1 MKTWAPLMIRT
12 ALIALP
18 ALLCA
23 CGGGSS
29 GSPSDTSITIP
40 LASGPQA
47 PTLTLTPTAI
57 KTFRF
62 TWTDVAGETEYRL
75 LEDPDG
81 ASGYTPLTPQPLPA
95 NSTAYDHTVFL
106 PERVNARYILQAC
119 GSAGCTDSAVVPV
132 LGTLNQSV
140 GYVKALNADRSD
152 RFGVAVALS
161 ADGGTLAVGASGES
175 SQGADPADNS
185 LDQSGAVYV
194 FTRHSGTWQQQA
206 RLKASNPDQND
217 RFGTSIALSGDGD
230 TLAVGAVGESSS
242 NGDPLDNSGARNGA
256 VYVFTRSGD
265 AWQQQIYLKAFN
277 TDADDHFGNSLALD
291 AKGDTLAV
299 GAEGESSS
307 GADPFDNTAFA
318 SGAVYVF
325 TRSGGTWQLQ
335 AFLKAAITELQDYFG
350 FSVALSASGDALAV
364 GAWGDSG
371 QSDTLG
377 FSGAAYVFTRSGST
391 WQQQAY
397 LNASNPN
404 ARDRFGVSVA
414 LSAGG
419 DTLAVGAENE
429 SSRSSDPLDNGGSS
443 NGAVYVFALSGGHW
457 QQQAYLKAATSDSMD
472 RFGYSASLSG
482 DGQTLA
488 VSALGEDGNGTS
500 PLDNSAPSSGAVYV
514 FKRSS
519 GTWQRQAYLK
529 APNADANDSFGI
541 SVALSGDGQALA
553 VGAMNEASAAT
564 TVNGDPSDNSAPATG
579 AVYLY

>member
-1 MKTWAPLMIRT
+1 MKTWSSFLIRP

-29 GSPSDTSITIP
+29 GSPANTPITIP
-40 LASGPQA
+40 PASGPQA

-81 ASGYTPLTPQPLPA
+81 ASGYTPVATLPA
-95 NSTAYDHTVFL
+95 NATQHDLDVFL

-119 GSAGCTDSAVVPV
+119 DNTGCTDSAVVRV
-132 LGTLNQSV
+132 LGAPNPGV
-140 GYVKALNADRSD
+140 GYVKALNADRGD

-161 ADGGTLAVGASGES
+161 ADGSTLAVGASGES

-194 FTRHSGTWQQQA
+194 FTRHGGTWQQQA
-206 RLKASNPDQND
+206 RLKASNPDAYD
-217 RFGTSIALSGDGD
+217 RFGTAVALSGDGE
-230 TLAVGAVGESSS
+230 TLAVGAVGESSRH
-242 NGDPLDNSGARNGA
+242 GDPLDNSGARNGA

-265 AWQQQIYLKAFN
+265 AWQQQSYLKAFN
-277 TDADDHFGNSLALD
+277 TDVDDHFGNSLALN
-291 AKGDTLAV
+291 AHGDTLAV

-307 GADPFDNTAFA
+307 GTDPLDNSAFA

-325 TRSGGTWQLQ
+325 TRSGSTWQLQ
-335 AFLKAAITELQDYFG
+335 AFLKAATTELQDYFG

-371 QSDTLG
+371 QDDTLG
-377 FSGAAYVFTRSGST
+377 LSGAAYVFTRSGST

-397 LNASNPN
+397 LTASSPN
-404 ARDRFGVSVA
+404 TRDRFGVSVA

-429 SSRSSDPLDNGGSS
+429 NSRSSDPLDNGGSS

-457 QQQAYLKAATSDSMD
+457 QQQAYLKAANTDSMD

-488 VSALGEDGNGTS
+488 VGAVGEGGNGFS

-519 GTWQRQAYLK
+519 GAWQQRAYVK
-529 APNADANDSFGI
+529 APNADVNDSFGV

-553 VGAMNEASAAT
+553 VGAMNEASPAT
-564 TVNGDPSDNSAPATG
+564 AINGDPSDNSAPATG